1 MIDLAIFSLM
11 NNISSMI
18 MGLTLSS
25 MAADRDKWIAEM
37 KAPANI
43 ETNVSVG
50 NSETNKIKETY
61 REILN
66 LVLKNSQNRDT
77 KCIPY
82 FNSLKEV
89 VQDFPQYSKDDIDSV
104 TKDLYE
110 KARRI
115 LNKKNDTE
123 ALAAMASCTDVI
135 FNGFSK

>member
-1 MIDLAIFSLM
+1 MVDLAVFSLM

-18 MGLTLSS
+18 MGLALSS
-25 MAADRDKWIAEM
+25 MAADRDKWIAEI

-43 ETNVSVG
+43 EANISVG

-115 LNKKNDTE
+115 LNRKNDPE